1 MPILSG
7 NKQLAAAGLDFLGTN
22 DRGDAL
28 PTDNVQATLL
38 RMAESVVVKA
48 QANLNRSGAT
58 ATGDLESSLH
68 YEDVKFEGTKMF
80 VNVLILDRYK
90 FTEHGVNGLENSVG
104 SPYSFKTKKPSIGM
118 KNSIKSWLRQRG
130 KRAMKYKA
138 ISRTE
143 RKDQGIK
150 RMKAKADSQDGLA
163 WAVATSI
170 KKKGIKPTK
179 FFSKAVKV
187 TEKEFKK
194 EIAAG
199 FKLDIINAFK

>member
-7 NKQLAAAGLDFLGTN
+7 NKQLEAAGLDLLGTN

-28 PTDNVQATLL
+28 PTDNVQLTLI
-38 RMAESVVVKA
+38 RMAESIISKA
-48 QANLNRSGAT
+48 QANLNRTGSE
-58 ATGDLESSLH
+58 ATGQLEKSLH
-68 YEDVKFEGTKMF
+68 FKDAVFEGNKMI
-80 VNVLILDRYK
+80 VDVMILERYK
-90 FTEHGVNGLENSVG
+90 FIDSGVNGVEKSHG
-104 SPYSFKTKKPSIGM
+104 SPYSFKNKYANKAMATELLKWM
-118 KNSIKSWLRQRG
+118 RVRG
-130 KRAMKYKA
+130 RRAMKYKG

-143 RKDQGIK
+143 RKDKAIK
-150 RMKAKADSQDGLA
+150 KRTAKADDLKALA
-163 WAVATSI
+163 YATAVSI

-179 FFSKAVKV
+179 FFTKAVKS

>member
-38 RMAESVVVKA
+38 RMADSVISKA
-48 QANLNRSGAT
+48 QANLTRSGAV

-68 YEDVKFEGTKMF
+68 FEDVKFEGTKMY
-80 VNVLILDRYK
+80 VDVLVLDRYK
-90 FTEHGVNGLENSVG
+90 FTDKGVNGVERSHG
-104 SPYSFKTKKPSIGM
+104 SPFSFKTKFANKKM
-118 KNSIKSWLRQRG
+118 ATELLKWMRVRG
-130 KRAMKYKA
+130 RRAMKYKA
-138 ISRTE
+138 ISKTE

-150 RMKAKADSQDGLA
+150 KKTAAADDLKSLA
-163 WAVATSI
+163 YATAVSI
-170 KKKGIKPTK
+170 KKKGIKPTH
-179 FFSKAVKV
+179 FFSKAVKA

-194 EIAAG
+194 ELAAG